1 MGRSSV
7 IGLMAVVEHTPG
19 RREFEAFVGRVKPG
33 LLQALVAT
41 YGPVDGR
48 EACVDALSWA
58 WEHWDRLAGVA
69 NPIGYLYR
77 VGQSATRSFAPRSAP
92 LRLVDVHEHRSP
104 DVEPGLAPALSRLTE
119 QQRTIVLL
127 VHGYDWR
134 QAEVA
139 DLLGVSPSTVHDHLA
154 KAIDRLRNELE
165 VDDVERRA

>member
-1 MGRSSV
+1 
-7 IGLMAVVEHTPG
+7 MAVVARTPG
-19 RREFEAFVGRVKPG
+19 RREFESFVERVKPG
-33 LLQALVAT
+33 LLQALVAA

-58 WEHWDRLAGVA
+58 WEHWDRLQRVSH
-69 NPIGYLYR
+69 PVGYLYR
-77 VGQSATRSFAPRSAP
+77 VGQSATRSFVPRRAP
-92 LRLVDVHEHRSP
+92 LRAVDENEHRFP
-104 DVEPGLAPALSRLTE
+104 DVEPGLVPALSRLTE

-139 DLLGVSPSTVHDHLA
+139 DLLGVSPSTVQDHLA

-165 VDDVERRA
+165 VDSVERRA